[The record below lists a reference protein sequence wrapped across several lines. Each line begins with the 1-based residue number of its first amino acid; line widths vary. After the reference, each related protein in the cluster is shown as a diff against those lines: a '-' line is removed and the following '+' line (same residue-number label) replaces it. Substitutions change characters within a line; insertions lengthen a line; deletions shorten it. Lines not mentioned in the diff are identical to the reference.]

1 MNLDGGGSTTMVVDG
16 SVINMPSDATGER
29 SVGDALVVL
38 PGSDPDTRGDRRSG
52 GGGLDGDGSG
62 TSMAAMSWRSRV
74 NNALTKTTGYR
85 IVRAYPDRNGR
96 ATAPSKGAPKP
107 AFPIDYD
114 EMALPIM
121 RAAGPYTMSGK
132 EKKFALYL
140 ATRYIV
146 ENKIPGAIVECG
158 VWRGGSMHI
167 VARTLDAIGDTSR
180 ELYLF
185 DTFEGMTPPSDK
197 DLTFS
202 GKPVSELLD
211 VRPKTAKIWAVASL
225 DDVKQGFEEVP
236 YPDDK
241 IHFIKGPVEETLP
254 EQAPDEIAILRLD
267 TDWYESTRHE
277 LLTMYDRLAS
287 GGVLI
292 IDDYGSYQGAK
303 QAVDEFI
310 AETGARLLLTPLGPG
325 RIAVKS

>member
-1 MNLDGGGSTTMVVDG
+1 
-16 SVINMPSDATGER
+16 
-29 SVGDALVVL
+29 
-38 PGSDPDTRGDRRSG
+38 
-52 GGGLDGDGSG
+52 
-62 TSMAAMSWRSRV
+62 MAAMPWRSRV
-74 NNALTKTTGYR
+74 NNVLTKTTGYR
-85 IVRAYPDRNGR
+85 IVRAHRDKNRTPP
-96 ATAPSKGAPKP
+96 APPKPAPKP

-114 EMALPIM
+114 EMALPIL
-121 RAAGPYTMSGK
+121 RAASRYTMTSK
-132 EKKFALYL
+132 EKKYALYL
-140 ATRYIV
+140 ATRYVV
-146 ENKIPGAIVECG
+146 ENDIPGAIVECG

-202 GKPVSELLD
+202 GKPVADLLD
-211 VRPKTAKIWAVASL
+211 SRPKTAKIWAVASL
-225 DDVKQGFEEVP
+225 DDVKQGFEQVP
-236 YPDDK
+236 YPTDK

-254 EQAPDEIAILRLD
+254 EQAPDKIAILRLD

-277 LLTMYDRLAS
+277 LLTMYDRLS
-287 GGVLI
+287 PGGVLI

-325 RIAVKS
+325 RIAVKP